1 MNCESQYS
9 DFLKKHSIKKLGI
22 KWVSVITLYTEV
34 LALYFIIF
42 FSCNKP
48 KFLFNENT
56 LEFRG
61 VMPECIFVLLG
72 PWNRYRC
79 FLKDQRNA
87 MGTLHTR
94 LQTYK
99 ERIIVFIFLIKGMR
113 VTSFGLLTLMGVACL
128 LLLIIVS
135 CSDMIYSP
143 ALFTAFP
150 LMILDR
156 F

>member
-1 MNCESQYS
+1 MNLSTVA
-9 DFLKKHSIKKLGI
+9 FLKKHSKELGI

-34 LALYFIIF
+34 LALYFIMF
-42 FSCNKP
+42 FLVTNKS
-48 KFLFNENT
+48 KLLFNENS

-87 MGTLHTR
+87 VGTLHAR

-99 ERIIVFIFLIKGMR
+99 ERIIVFILPNKR
-113 VTSFGLLTLMGVACL
+113 DAC
-128 LLLIIVS
+128 
-135 CSDMIYSP
+135 D
-143 ALFTAFP
+143 
-150 LMILDR
+150 
-156 F
+156 

>member
-1 MNCESQYS
+1 MC
-9 DFLKKHSIKKLGI
+9 
-22 KWVSVITLYTEV
+22 
-34 LALYFIIF
+34 FII
-42 FSCNKP
+42 SLQTKII
-48 KFLFNENT
+48 FNESS
-56 LEFRG
+56 LGFRG

-79 FLKDQRNA
+79 FLKDERNA
-87 MGTLHTR
+87 MGALHAR
-94 LQTYK
+94 LQTYQ
-99 ERIIVFIFLIKGMR
+99 ECIIVSLFPNKEMR

-135 CSDMIYSP
+135 CSDMIHSP
-143 ALFTAFP
+143 AFTAFP